1 MATKATSSQK
11 YLQLL
16 LLQVTLLGPV
26 SCGKVLVWPTEG
38 SHWLNVKIII
48 QELIHRGHNVTIL
61 VSNASLFIKPAE
73 ATEKFEVY
81 NVPFETDTVENLIRH
96 TVALWLDNRPT
107 TLTFWQFYKELG
119 KLSKNWNQMNR
130 LMCDA
135 VVTNQELM
143 AHLQESGYDLVLSDP
158 VTPCGELVALKL
170 AIPFIYSL
178 RFSPAF
184 TLERHC
190 GKIPTPPS
198 YTPAALSELTD
209 SMSFSQR
216 IKNILS
222 YHLQDYGKTPF
233 SRTGFHTSYLGCLPS
248 RRRQHHTGPAQCEV
262 SPQGHFHTGLAMA
275 GKEVTVL
282 WLLAVLGWGSG
293 GKVLVWPAD
302 NSHWLNMDCI
312 LQELVVRG
320 HQVTVLL
327 PSCFLIL
334 DPAQPSPFQFEVVK
348 VPITKEEMAASLEET
363 FYFFFYKER
372 TLPAWKSIYE
382 AIQIMYKLENLTKII
397 CDEVLKNKALLER
410 LRTFGFDVFL
420 IDPLVPSG
428 ELVAEKLGI
437 PFVYTIRFSI
447 GNTVERH
454 CGALP
459 APPSYIPATLSH
471 LTDRMSFL
479 ERLKNTFTYTIL
491 DMMLTWLLWTCMC
504 CWSTGF
510 CGKVVVWPTDA
521 SHWINMKVLLEE
533 LVHRGHEVTV
543 LVASS
548 NLLINY
554 QDTSSPFTFEVLQV
568 PFSQQSLEALMEDF
582 LNLWLNE
589 ASNLYFWEKMQ
600 RLKKDLEIFSY
611 ISKQTCDTLV
621 MNPQLIAKLRQ
632 AKFDIVIADP
642 LALGG
647 ELVAEILAI
656 PFVYSF
662 RFSDGNVA
670 ERLCGGLPSPPSY
683 VPASTNG
690 LTDQMSF
697 EERLQNFL
705 FYLYTD
711 LFFLKFWQDEWDGY
725 YSNVLGRTT
734 TLCETMGKAE
744 IWLIRTYWDFEF
756 PRPFLPNFEFVGGLH
771 CQPAKPLPK
780 EMEEFVQSSGE
791 HGIVVFSLGSMVNNL
806 TDEKSNIIARA
817 LSQLPQKVLWR
828 YKGKKPE
835 ALGSNTRIYDWIP
848 QNDLLGHPLA
858 KAFLTHG
865 GTNGIYEAIY
875 HGIPMVGIPMFADQ
889 HDNIAHMRAKGA
901 AVELDFN
908 RLTTQDLVNALNT
921 VINNSTYKENA
932 LRLSKIHHDQ
942 PIKPLDRAVFWV
954 EFVMRHKGAKHL
966 RPAAHH
972 LTWYQYHCLDV
983 LAFLLACAAIAVFI
997 LVKCCLF
1004 CCRRCGRIAK
1014 RKKD

>member
-26 SCGKVLVWPTEG
+26 FCGKVLVWPTEG

-73 ATEKFEVY
+73 AAEKFEVY

-96 TVALWLDNRPT
+96 VVALWLDNRPT
-107 TLTFWQFYKELG
+107 TLTFWWFYKELG
-119 KLSKNWNQMNR
+119 KLSKNWNQMYR

-143 AHLQESGYDLVLSDP
+143 ARLQESGYDLVLSDP

-209 SMSFSQR
+209 NMSFSQR

-222 YHLQDYGKTPF
+222 YHLQDYVF
-233 SRTGFHTSYLGCLPS
+233 QNY
-248 RRRQHHTGPAQCEV
+248 
-262 SPQGHFHTGLAMA
+262 
-275 GKEVTVL
+275 
-282 WLLAVLGWGSG
+282 WG
-293 GKVLVWPAD
+293 
-302 NSHWLNMDCI
+302 
-312 LQELVVRG
+312 
-320 HQVTVLL
+320 
-327 PSCFLIL
+327 
-334 DPAQPSPFQFEVVK
+334 
-348 VPITKEEMAASLEET
+348 
-363 FYFFFYKER
+363 
-372 TLPAWKSIYE
+372 
-382 AIQIMYKLENLTKII
+382 
-397 CDEVLKNKALLER
+397 
-410 LRTFGFDVFL
+410 
-420 IDPLVPSG
+420 
-428 ELVAEKLGI
+428 
-437 PFVYTIRFSI
+437 
-447 GNTVERH
+447 
-454 CGALP
+454 
-459 APPSYIPATLSH
+459 
-471 LTDRMSFL
+471 
-479 ERLKNTFTYTIL
+479 
-491 DMMLTWLLWTCMC
+491 
-504 CWSTGF
+504 
-510 CGKVVVWPTDA
+510 
-521 SHWINMKVLLEE
+521 
-533 LVHRGHEVTV
+533 
-543 LVASS
+543 
-548 NLLINY
+548 
-554 QDTSSPFTFEVLQV
+554 
-568 PFSQQSLEALMEDF
+568 
-582 LNLWLNE
+582 
-589 ASNLYFWEKMQ
+589 
-600 RLKKDLEIFSY
+600 
-611 ISKQTCDTLV
+611 
-621 MNPQLIAKLRQ
+621 
-632 AKFDIVIADP
+632 
-642 LALGG
+642 
-647 ELVAEILAI
+647 
-656 PFVYSF
+656 
-662 RFSDGNVA
+662 
-670 ERLCGGLPSPPSY
+670 
-683 VPASTNG
+683 
-690 LTDQMSF
+690 
-697 EERLQNFL
+697 
-705 FYLYTD
+705 
-711 LFFLKFWQDEWDGY
+711 EWDVY
-725 YSNVLGRTT
+725 YSKVLGRPT

-983 LAFLLACAAIAVFI
+983 LVFLLTCAAIAVFI